1 MSLTY
6 TSFYLSSNNLLFA
19 LEDCQDRPKALESA
33 RNKLRADPSVKAVGV
48 ITFENGI
55 YRACA
60 LTPNKISMNDSRK
73 LILSLSK
80 LSLPQLDD
88 AIQL

>member
-19 LEDCQDRPKALESA
+19 LEDCKDKNKALESSK
-33 RNKLRADPSVKAVGV
+33 NKLKADPSVKAVGV
-48 ITFENGI
+48 ITFENSK
-55 YRACA
+55 YKACA
-60 LTPNKISMNDSRK
+60 LTPNNISLTDSRK
-73 LILSLSK
+73 LILTISK

>member
-19 LEDCQDRPKALESA
+19 LDDSQDRNKALVSA

-48 ITFENGI
+48 ITFENGV
-55 YRACA
+55 YKACS

-73 LILSLSK
+73 LVLSLSK
-80 LSLPQLDD
+80 ITLPQLDD

>member
-19 LEDCQDRPKALESA
+19 LDDLQDRTKALESA
-33 RNKLRADPSVKAVGV
+33 RNKLRADPTVKAVGV

-55 YRACA
+55 YKACS
-60 LTPNKISMNDSRK
+60 LTPNKISMNESRK
-73 LILSLSK
+73 LVLSISK
-80 LSLPQLDD
+80 ITLPQLDD